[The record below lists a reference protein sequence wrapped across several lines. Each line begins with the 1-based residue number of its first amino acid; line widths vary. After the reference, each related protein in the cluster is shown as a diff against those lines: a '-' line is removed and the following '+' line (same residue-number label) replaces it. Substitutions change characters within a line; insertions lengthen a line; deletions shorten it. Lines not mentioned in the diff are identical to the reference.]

1 MTKNILLTI
10 VCMLTI
16 PSPVLASDDDIS
28 RLFSNAGVEGALLI
42 ESVDKRIVY
51 LHDYSPGDQ
60 AYIPASTFK
69 IPNTLIAL
77 EEGVIVDQFETI
89 RWDGV
94 KRSYDPWNGDQT
106 LATAFRHSCVWCY
119 QYLARQIGDDTYKR
133 YLEKFQYGNQ
143 KTGEDVITFWLDGD
157 LRISI
162 TQQIE
167 FLRNMVFERL
177 PVKKRSIEILKDIM
191 LIDSVPGYKL
201 WGKTGWQAPHG
212 WFVGYVESDDKVWFF
227 ANYIVV
233 KNKSDLKLRKTLVIE
248 SMKLKGII

>member
-1 MTKNILLTI
+1 MTRNILLTI
-10 VCMLTI
+10 VCMLTNS
-16 PSPVLASDDDIS
+16 SPLLAGDDDIS
-28 RLFSNAGVEGALLI
+28 QLFSNAGVEGTLLI
-42 ESVDKRIVY
+42 ESVDKRFVY

-94 KRSYDPWNGDQT
+94 NRSYDPWNGDQT
-106 LATAFRHSCVWCY
+106 LATAFRSSCVWCY

-133 YLEKFQYGNQ
+133 YLENFQYGNE
-143 KTGEDVITFWLDGD
+143 KTGKDVATFWLDGD
-157 LRISI
+157 LRVSAA
-162 TQQIE
+162 QQIE
-167 FLRNMVFERL
+167 FLRKMVFERL

-191 LIDSVPGYKL
+191 LVDSVPGYKL
-201 WGKTGWQAPHG
+201 WGKTGWQGPHG
-212 WFVGYVESDDKVWFF
+212 WFVGYVEADDKVWFF
-227 ANYIVV
+227 ANYVVV